1 MNTFDLKPIEQ
12 HVRELD
18 ESIQNQLAQC
28 LTPGITIIETSDPEV
43 MDRHLEKMVSSKYQV
58 IGSKPEVEML
68 KKQQGRPVIRW
79 DAKTFRK
86 GDAIGSMHALS
97 KLPKEPKPIII
108 IENIADIPDGDRN
121 IYDDPELVENILLH
135 SWKNDTNHLTHPQDG
150 PFQLNKWDYTVIL
163 PVKPGDLQKLH
174 HSVRGEGLALV
185 TIAS

>member
-18 ESIQNQLAQC
+18 ESIQNHLAVC
-28 LTPGITIIETSDPEV
+28 LTPGITILETSAPEV
-43 MDRHLEKMVSSKYQV
+43 MAGHLEKMVSSKYQV
-58 IGSKPEVEML
+58 IGNEPEAEML

-97 KLPKEPKPIII
+97 KLPKEPKPVII
-108 IENIADIPDGDRN
+108 IENIADIPDEDRN
-121 IYDDPELVENILLH
+121 IYDDPELVENVLLH
-135 SWKNDTNHLTHPQDG
+135 SWKNDTIHLTHPHYG
-150 PFQLNKWDYTVIL
+150 PFQLDKWDYTVIF

-174 HSVRGEGLALV
+174 HSIKGEGLGLV
-185 TIAS
+185 TFAS